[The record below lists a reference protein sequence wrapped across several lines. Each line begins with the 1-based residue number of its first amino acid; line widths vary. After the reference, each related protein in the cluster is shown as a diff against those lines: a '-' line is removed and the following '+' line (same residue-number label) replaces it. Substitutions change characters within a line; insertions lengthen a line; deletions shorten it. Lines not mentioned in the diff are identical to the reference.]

1 MDASPMALYLSSH
14 SARIKREMW
23 QMGSS
28 QLSASAR
35 EARSIAAWLWT
46 VASLVLLMVV
56 IGGATRLTE
65 SGLSI
70 TEWRP
75 ISGVVPP
82 LSDADWSAEFANYK
96 RIPQYQA
103 LFPDMTMAGFKTIY
117 FWEWG
122 HRLLGRVVGIVFFVP
137 LLWFWLSGKL
147 SAKLKWSLLAIL
159 SLGML
164 QGVVG
169 WWMVKSGLSE
179 RVEVSH
185 YFLVAHL
192 LLASLTLAALV
203 WIATGVSSGTATDVF
218 AASRLRRTSS
228 VLLAGVF
235 IQIGFGALVAGLR
248 AGLTYNSWPLM
259 DGHLIPPIDHLA
271 SLSPL
276 WRNPIDNITTVQFD
290 HRLLAYGIVAF
301 AGWHAIDAH
310 RYAGPSAASQRA
322 TLLAALALC
331 QAGIGV
337 IVLLLVVPVWAGLMH
352 QAMAALLLAAATVHR
367 RLLSRDLSTEQGVL
381 KIRDDVDLVL
391 KADR

>member
-1 MDASPMALYLSSH
+1 MALYLSPH
-14 SARIKREMW
+14 SARIKQEMW
-23 QMGSS
+23 QMGSN
-28 QLSASAR
+28 QLSAGTGQAR
-35 EARSIAAWLWT
+35 LIAAWLWT
-46 VASLVLLMVV
+46 VAFLVLLMVV

-75 ISGVVPP
+75 VSGIIPP
-82 LSDADWSAEFANYK
+82 LSEVDWTTEFDNYK
-96 RIPQYQA
+96 RIPQYRA
-103 LFPDMTMAGFKTIY
+103 LFPDMTLPGFKTIY

-122 HRLLGRVVGIVFFVP
+122 HRLLGRVVGLVFFLP
-137 LLWFWLSGKL
+137 LLWFWLTGKL
-147 SAKLKWSLLAIL
+147 KTKMKLCLLAIL

-192 LLASLTLAALV
+192 LLASLTLAGLV
-203 WIATGVSSGTATDVF
+203 WVATGVSLATSADVF
-218 AASRLRRTSS
+218 AADRLRRTSS
-228 VLLAGVF
+228 ILLLGVF
-235 IQIGFGALVAGLR
+235 VQIGLGALVAGLR

-276 WRNPIDNITTVQFD
+276 WRNVVDNITTVQFD
-290 HRLLAYGIVAF
+290 HRLLAYGIVAL

-310 RYAGPSAASQRA
+310 RYAGTSVASQRA
-322 TLLAALALC
+322 MILAALALC
-331 QAGIGV
+331 QAGIGI
-337 IVLLLVVPVWAGLMH
+337 IVLLLVVPIWAGLMH
-352 QAMAALLLAAATVHR
+352 QAGAAVLLAAATVHR
-367 RLLSRDLSTEQGVL
+367 RLLSRDRLQFS
-381 KIRDDVDLVL
+381 
-391 KADR
+391 A